1 MFDYCDRVSGVS
13 FAAWVESFGG
23 VDVPSDLDG
32 LDAALFHQDRFAA
45 KLAMA
50 VGEMDAARAW
60 EADGVSSPSAWLRA
74 RGLTHAEA
82 HRLVL
87 LGRRLRRLPV
97 LADSWLRGDLNG
109 GQVQVI
115 NMHVIERHVELFAS
129 HEAELVPTLVGLTV
143 TETARAMSVWR
154 ARADALNEGP
164 APRDPVCEATL
175 SRTLDDRGVLHA
187 SLDAEGVAL
196 ATAALNIADSHN
208 LDVPACQRRGQ
219 ALKDVLRWFL
229 DHQDIKT
236 TGRKRPHLNIS
247 IVGDT
252 IHTDHVEGFDI
263 ETGVR
268 FDSATLR
275 RYLCDCEFHRLLLSS
290 EGVVLDYGRLVKD
303 PPVELYNA
311 VVARDRKC
319 RGYGCDRPASWC
331 HVHHVKW
338 WDRDRGT
345 TEINNLVLL
354 CARCHGV
361 VHRKGFHAVLH
372 PNGQFDV
379 TTPWGETRTTHPPGA
394 RPLAELDWAQRKRCA
409 ARRRTIYTEDGFV
422 DLDASRALI
431 LARLKQPVAA

>member
-1 MFDYCDRVSGVS
+1 MRRRTGWCCSDGGCGACPYWPPRGC
-13 FAAWVESFGG
+13 AAI
-23 VDVPSDLDG
+23 
-32 LDAALFHQDRFAA
+32 
-45 KLAMA
+45 
-50 VGEMDAARAW
+50 
-60 EADGVSSPSAWLRA
+60 
-74 RGLTHAEA
+74 
-82 HRLVL
+82 
-87 LGRRLRRLPV
+87 
-97 LADSWLRGDLNG
+97 NG

-115 NMHVIERHVELFAS
+115 NLHVVERHVDLFAS

-275 RYLCDCEFHRLLLSS
+275 RYLCDCEFHRLLLSA
-290 EGVVLDYGRLVKD
+290 EGVVLDYGRVVKD

-311 VVARDRKC
+311 VVARDQKC

-331 HVHHVKW
+331 HAHHVKW
-338 WDRDRGT
+338 WDRDHGT

-361 VHRKGFHAVLH
+361 VHRKASTPSCTPTANSTSPPLGDRPEPPIRPARDHQ
-372 PNGQFDV
+372 PNSTGPNEDAPPS
-379 TTPWGETRTTHPPGA
+379 TTRPGTRPTNPYPTANKNAPTSSPASKPTSPPKQRAPVGEA
-394 RPLAELDWAQRKRCA
+394 EDRP
-409 ARRRTIYTEDGFV
+409 V
-422 DLDASRALI
+422 M
-431 LARLKQPVAA
+431 